1 MCLLKQ
7 LCDILWGFFFFP
19 ALSGKQT
26 KQNKTKQNKTKHLPD
41 AVLPTLQARS
51 LKPGFPVYVVPDS
64 TAPLCLEVIGEK
76 AGGRPSG
83 VLCLGKSNKV
93 GSTGQLVDGVS

>member
-7 LCDILWGFFFFP
+7 LFDILWVFFFLP
-19 ALSGKQT
+19 CQE
-26 KQNKTKQNKTKHLPD
+26 NKTKQKEKNKTKHLPD

-51 LKPGFPVYVVPDS
+51 LKPGFPVYMVPDS
-64 TAPLCLEVIGEK
+64 TVPLCLEVIEK